1 MSISVSIKHLQGKE
15 RKEII
20 EAVQQQAKA
29 AALQAIK
36 PVLTGFLEAEVAL
49 KLGREKGANRQISSQ
64 KREID
69 WTCGYCGCQNAN
81 QFTRDGH
88 YKRNLETGWGHVQDL
103 QVPMLECQECH
114 HDVICHF
121 SILEKYQRFWLD
133 LDQDVL
139 FSSGL
144 GQSLRAISQEWSAK
158 LGGSVG
164 LRTLNERINQI
175 EPLVHQM
182 REQPIVNVPA
192 VVQLD
197 GIWVTI
203 QKQGEKSKQDKRK
216 RSRKQRTGQR
226 KVILVALGF
235 WEDGTREIL
244 DWQIAPSE
252 EHTQWETLLTRLWK
266 RGVQPETGL
275 KLVVRDGSGG
285 LGEALALVYGTSVLD
300 QRCIFHKLR
309 NVAEKARSEL
319 KGEEKREQRKHL
331 MEQAKEIYQAES
343 ASQAKERLQLW
354 GTQWRECAPKA
365 VATLEKD
372 FEHTLVYYALD
383 TITREWIRT
392 TSLLERTNRELRRKF
407 RQAVSF
413 GSQIGAEV
421 AVYLQVQRLHAR
433 WTDASWWQVSH
444 DLLFALWK
452 TDP

>member
-1 MSISVSIKHLQGKE
+1 MSISISTKRLQGKE

-49 KLGREKGANRQISSQ
+49 KLGREKGATRQISSQ

-69 WTCGYCGCQNAN
+69 WTCGFCGCQDAH

-103 QVPMLECQECH
+103 QVPMLECQQCH
-114 HDVICHF
+114 HDVICQF

-158 LGGSVG
+158 LEGSVG

-175 EPLVHQM
+175 EPLVRQM
-182 REQPIVNVPA
+182 REQPITPVPA

-203 QKQGEKSKQDKRK
+203 QKQGEKSKPDKRK
-216 RSRKQRTGQR
+216 RSRKQRTGQ
-226 KVILVALGF
+226 KMVILVALGF

-252 EHTQWETLLTRLWK
+252 EHTQWESLLNRLWK

-309 NVAEKARSEL
+309 NVADKARSEL

-383 TITREWIRT
+383 AITREWIRT

-433 WTDASWWQVSH
+433 WTGASWWQVSH